1 MDEAE
6 TGARVPPSDPVLP
19 AGLDPSLSARRVLSR
34 GQAVGAV
41 VALALLVFC
50 VAVWPHGSL
59 YVGVVAVS
67 VGYAVGIFFKFAV
80 CYTGSRFERTG
91 RITAAQLATMSD
103 ADLPVYTV
111 LVPVYREAN
120 VIADLVG
127 NLDALDY
134 PKERLQVLVLLEADD
149 EETPAALAAADP
161 PGYFRAIVLPDS
173 QPKTKPKACN
183 VGLTAARGE
192 FLVIYDAEDRP
203 DPDQL
208 KKAVY
213 AFRRSGRRVVC
224 LQAALNYWNTRDNA
238 LTRMFTLEYSFWFD
252 YMLPGL
258 YALRMPIPLGGTSNG
273 VRAAHRGDAA
283 DVPGDAAA
291 DPRHRRVRVRAAA
304 GVVSGAAALGDG
316 RGHHEPRAGERGVGV
331 HRDGRGVQ
339 AAQLRAR
346 AVGAPQPRVLAAAL
360 RGLV

>member
-19 AGLDPSLSARRVLSR
+19 AGLDPALSARRVLSR

-41 VALALLVFC
+41 IALALLVFC

-59 YVGVVAVS
+59 SVGVVAVS
-67 VGYAVGIFFKFAV
+67 VGYAVGIFFEFAV
-80 CYTGSRFERTG
+80 CCIGSPFERTG
-91 RITAAQLATMSD
+91 RITAAQLATMGD

-161 PGYFRAIVLPDS
+161 PAYFRAIVLPDS

-183 VGLTAARGE
+183 VGLTTARGE
-192 FLVIYDAEDRP
+192 FLVI
-203 DPDQL
+203 
-208 KKAVY
+208 
-213 AFRRSGRRVVC
+213 
-224 LQAALNYWNTRDNA
+224 
-238 LTRMFTLEYSFWFD
+238 
-252 YMLPGL
+252 
-258 YALRMPIPLGGTSNG
+258 
-273 VRAAHRGDAA
+273 
-283 DVPGDAAA
+283 
-291 DPRHRRVRVRAAA
+291 
-304 GVVSGAAALGDG
+304 
-316 RGHHEPRAGERGVGV
+316 
-331 HRDGRGVQ
+331 
-339 AAQLRAR
+339 
-346 AVGAPQPRVLAAAL
+346 
-360 RGLV
+360 